1 MFRHDFEFVDGHL
14 SHLEGAT
21 APARPETAVA
31 VTAGAGGPA
40 GAQGAAAGGDSP
52 RWSAEGEAE
61 LAKIPFFVR
70 GKVRRNTE
78 AFARAQGLAEIDSEA
93 LYAAKAHYS
102 R

>member
-1 MFRHDFEFVDGHL
+1 MVAAESPLPGL
-14 SHLEGAT
+14 SW
-21 APARPETAVA
+21 
-31 VTAGAGGPA
+31 
-40 GAQGAAAGGDSP
+40 SP
-52 RWSAEGEAE
+52 DGEAE

-78 AFARAQGLAEIDSEA
+78 TYARQHGLCQIDTEA